1 MRTLLP
7 LLRPTAALR
16 RLGVQWAFV
25 ALLAAALMPTISRI
39 AQATGPTDWASICQ
53 TASPS
58 GADPSQG
65 DRHDHGDACALCSLA
80 HTTPVLGGTASPAV
94 AVLAY
99 APPAPPAQE
108 PVRTGVP
115 QARAPGARAPPRSA

>member
-25 ALLAAALMPTISRI
+25 AVLALALMPSVSRWM
-39 AQATGPTDWASICQ
+39 APTGPTDWAAICQ
-53 TASPS
+53 AAPS
-58 GADPSQG
+58 GPGSNAPQG
-65 DRHDHGDACALCSLA
+65 EQHGDACALCSLA
-80 HTTPVLGGTASPAV
+80 HATPVIGGAAPATV

-99 APPAPPAQE
+99 APPAPPEDE
-108 PVRTGVP
+108 PVRPGVP
-115 QARAPGARAPPRSA
+115 QARAPSARAPPAVG